1 MSIES
6 QHASIKTEKN
16 KKFKINARKEKKK
29 GYKKN
34 PSFMIKKSGPFSLI
48 NMLSCFSLNVDNYIC
63 ILEKKIVAEFEGKTV
78 VLGIGS
84 SALL

>member
-34 PSFMIKKSGPFSLI
+34 PSFMIKKKWALFLNQYVVMFFS
-48 NMLSCFSLNVDNYIC
+48 
-63 ILEKKIVAEFEGKTV
+63 
-78 VLGIGS
+78 
-84 SALL
+84 